1 MYQCTRCNSPA
12 DPIAGCPTCGAPP
25 PPLAV
30 EIDRL
35 NREIAEMSSRDLAI
49 QRERAGLSSKMQAAL
64 HQRNLLMGAQSER
77 LRRTPKQRSA
87 ARRVGSLLP
96 ANVRPRLRGG
106 RTRQAEP
113 DSDES
118 GRGTAPDT
126 TTEAGPG
133 VDTSTATRPG
143 TARSGGARPGST
155 PGAGSPPGTGRA
167 TGTAGGGGQRAAA
180 AGGRPRAAPTRT
192 MPSGPVLDDLAA
204 EPLDADE
211 TGLRPEASSRS
222 VQNVLL
228 GLGALLL
235 GVAAAVFIAVATS
248 VLEPVSRAAILAVA
262 TGLILLVPPV
272 LARRALTSTAET
284 VCMVGLALLPLTGYA
299 VWEIDPLR
307 TGVGLPGPVFAAL
320 VLGATSAV
328 AAGYRAVAGLVT
340 PTFVAVLAAQPVLPL
355 LAYPWIRGAAGW
367 ALVLAGVA
375 ALDVALARVL
385 AREEPSA
392 SGLRELIWVLH
403 GLAVGAALVYAM
415 VALVTAGGL
424 AAVTRAGA
432 VLVIAAAVGLAGALS
447 LRRRPLP
454 DVAAGIMVLAVLG
467 SAVRVLAAALPGRSL
482 VLFAAILALIGLGL
496 RLLPPA
502 ARRGPQLAASIAL
515 AVLGL
520 VVAGFALRA
529 TIATLRA
536 ALPVWEAD
544 VAAYPGRLAAAV
556 GPGGWQIATAA
567 ALLTLAAVVAVPP
580 AFQREATAAGA
591 AVAVLAAPASYGLSW
606 STTPWVLLA
615 GAVGFGIVGLAAPTE
630 RAARVL
636 VGAALLVG
644 LAAATA
650 SLARP
655 ELTAW
660 VLMALALAGGVI
672 GLAPHWA
679 TGGPHANI
687 TTDAAL
693 GGAAAALPG
702 AAATSVVVTVPSV
715 DAVPVLAAA
724 FLAVSVS
731 LGYAA
736 LIQVAQR
743 RTNVPLAAGGSV
755 GAAAVT
761 VAAFTGDGAEIVDIL
776 VALSLLVGAALL
788 WFAPSIDASQRADR
802 WIEGPDV
809 AAAAVTAG
817 AIGALARISASAA
830 PGTGLATTA
839 ALVLIV
845 AIGVRAMPERW
856 RPGPVVGCAIAGAVV
871 AVMAGTAAV
880 VGGLRVLVATS
891 PVWAADLSTWA
902 QTVEPGRMYGWQT
915 PYALLL
921 LAAAAAVALP
931 PRSRNSVVPATIGL
945 AVVAAPAALQL
956 PWWSP
961 ILLGMLAAGGFG
973 LAAVVTRSHR
983 AGIAWA
989 GAAGAMAG
997 YAVGASLV
1005 GPWATAGALV
1015 GVAAVAALIATSA
1028 RVAAA
1033 DRADH
1038 AAATRSHL
1046 EPVGGAAVAAALL
1059 AGPAA
1064 VATLAAALDHPAT
1077 TALPAAFAATA
1088 IGLSLVAAVARGYL
1102 PYAAVGTAAAATAIA
1117 IAAVFTGQ
1125 PLGVYAAAAA
1135 MLGVIAEMH
1144 RAAVTPPDGPAPRLR
1159 ARWRSV
1165 WRSGQGRLVGD
1176 TGPAPGEPAG
1186 AGLLTPGL
1194 LAAAGIPALLAV
1206 VSIGPALTA
1215 ALLEP
1220 YRTLRHIWQGP
1231 GAAGVDW
1238 AGYTVG
1244 DRSSTLAALVLT
1256 IAAALAALGFG
1267 DRSDQSRDELAA
1279 QVVPVLLP
1287 GVAITLLIAPYS
1299 LHLPWPVGTVAALTV
1314 FVISM
1319 LGVAL
1324 SPPPPPT
1331 EAARPVRVTRYLVVT
1346 IGLAAGGAGLAGSLA
1361 TRSTTLVTLAG
1372 AVVVGIVA
1380 ALRGTTSTARVLG
1393 WGFASVSAH
1402 FLAYVT
1408 GLAMGLAPHWSSFGV
1423 LGVSAIVL
1431 VTAATLPQL
1440 SRPENRGQAAALEWS
1455 GYIGALVSLVLAA
1468 GSVPHLAALLAAWG
1482 AVLGVAAVRPGRPA
1496 PQRRTLLWVAAAFEL
1511 VAWWLLARTT
1521 QIEVPEAYTL
1531 PFAALAL
1538 VVGVIE
1544 LRHHPELGSWGA
1556 YGVALIAA
1564 FGPSL
1569 VIVLVTD
1576 SGPLRRTV
1584 LLVAAATTLALGSL
1598 RRQRAPVVIGGV
1610 VTTVA
1615 AVHELFLA
1623 SVWLVLI
1630 PLGVLLLAL
1639 GATNEKRQRE
1649 MQRLRGA
1656 LNRMR

>member
-1 MYQCTRCNSPA
+1 
-12 DPIAGCPTCGAPP
+12 
-25 PPLAV
+25 
-30 EIDRL
+30 
-35 NREIAEMSSRDLAI
+35 
-49 QRERAGLSSKMQAAL
+49 
-64 HQRNLLMGAQSER
+64 
-77 LRRTPKQRSA
+77 
-87 ARRVGSLLP
+87 
-96 ANVRPRLRGG
+96 
-106 RTRQAEP
+106 
-113 DSDES
+113 
-118 GRGTAPDT
+118 
-126 TTEAGPG
+126 
-133 VDTSTATRPG
+133 
-143 TARSGGARPGST
+143 
-155 PGAGSPPGTGRA
+155 
-167 TGTAGGGGQRAAA
+167 
-180 AGGRPRAAPTRT
+180 
-192 MPSGPVLDDLAA
+192 
-204 EPLDADE
+204 
-211 TGLRPEASSRS
+211 
-222 VQNVLL
+222 VLL

-248 VLEPVSRAAILAVA
+248 VLEPVSRAAILATA

-272 LARRALTSTAET
+272 LARRMLTSTAET
-284 VCMVGLALLPLTGYA
+284 VCTVGLALLPLAGYA
-299 VWEIDPLR
+299 VWEIGPLR
-307 TGVGLPGPVFAAL
+307 TGIGLPGPVFAAL
-320 VLGATSAV
+320 VLVATSGV
-328 AAGYRAVAGLVT
+328 AAGYHAVTGLVT
-340 PTFVAVLAAQPVLPL
+340 PRFAAVLAAQPVLPL
-355 LAYPWIRGAAGW
+355 LAYSWIRGAAGW

-375 ALDVALARVL
+375 ALDVALARAL
-385 AREEPSA
+385 GREGRSSA
-392 SGLRELIWVLH
+392 PWLRELVWVLH
-403 GLAVGAALVYAM
+403 GVAVGAALVYAM

-432 VLVIAAAVGLAGALS
+432 VLVVAAAVGLAGALS
-447 LRRRPLP
+447 LRQRPLP
-454 DVAAGIMVLAVLG
+454 DVAAGIMVLAVLS

-482 VLFAAILALIGLGL
+482 VLFAAILTLIGLGL
-496 RLLPPA
+496 RLLPPS
-502 ARRGPQLAASIAL
+502 ARRGPQLATSAVLAL
-515 AVLGL
+515 LGL
-520 VVAGFALRA
+520 VVAGFAVRA
-529 TIATLRA
+529 TVATLRA

-567 ALLTLAAVVAVPP
+567 GLLTLAAVVCVPP

-591 AVAVLAAPASYGLSW
+591 AVTVLAAPASYGLGW
-606 STTPWVLLA
+606 GTTPWVLFV
-615 GAVGFGIVGLAAPTE
+615 GAVGLGIVGLAAPTE

-636 VGAALLVG
+636 AGAALLVG

-660 VLMALALAGGVI
+660 VLMALALSGGVI

-679 TGGPHANI
+679 TGGPHASI

-736 LIQVAQR
+736 LTQVAQR
-743 RTNVPLAAGGSV
+743 RTSVPLAAGGSV

-761 VAAFTGDGAEIVDIL
+761 VAAFTGNGAEIVDIL

-802 WIEGPDV
+802 WVEGPDV

-817 AIGALARISASAA
+817 TIGALARISASAA

-856 RPGPVVGCAIAGAVV
+856 RPGPVIGCAVAGAVV
-871 AVMAGTAAV
+871 AVMAGAAAV
-880 VGGLRVLVATS
+880 VGGLRVLLATS

-931 PRSRNSVVPATIGL
+931 PRSRNSVVPAAIGL

-973 LAAVVTRSHR
+973 LAAVVTRSPR
-983 AGIAWA
+983 AGIARA
-989 GAAGAMAG
+989 GAGGAMAG
-997 YAVGASLV
+997 YAVGASLI

-1028 RVAAA
+1028 RMAAA
-1033 DRADH
+1033 DRADY
-1038 AAATRSHL
+1038 AITTRSHL
-1046 EPVGGAAVAAALL
+1046 EPVGGAAVTAALL

-1077 TALPAAFAATA
+1077 AALPAAFAATA
-1088 IGLSLVAAVARGYL
+1088 ISLSLVAAVARDYL
-1102 PYAAVGTAAAATAIA
+1102 AYAAVGTAAAATAIA

-1135 MLGVIAEMH
+1135 MRGVIAEMH
-1144 RAAVTPPDGPAPRLR
+1144 RAAVVPPDGPVPRLR

-1215 ALLEP
+1215 ALLDP
-1220 YRTLRHIWQGP
+1220 HRTLRHIWQGP
-1231 GAAGVDW
+1231 EAAGVDW

-1256 IAAALAALGFG
+1256 LAAALAALGFG
-1267 DRSDQSRDELAA
+1267 DRSDQGRDELVA

-1287 GVAITLLIAPYS
+1287 GVAITLLIAPYG
-1299 LHLPWPVGTVAALTV
+1299 LHLPWPAGTIAALTV

-1331 EAARPVRVTRYLVVT
+1331 DAARPVRITRYLVVT

-1361 TRSTTLVTLAG
+1361 TRATTLVTLAG
-1372 AVVVGIVA
+1372 AVVVGVVA

-1393 WGFASVSAH
+1393 WAFASVSAH
-1402 FLAYVT
+1402 FLAYVA
-1408 GLAMGLAPHWSSFGV
+1408 GLAIGLPPHWSSFGV
-1423 LGVSAIVL
+1423 LGVAAVVL
-1431 VTAATLPQL
+1431 VTAATLPRL

-1455 GYIGALVSLVLAA
+1455 GYVGALVSLVLAA
-1468 GSVPHLAALLAAWG
+1468 GSIPHLAALLAAWG

-1496 PQRRTLLWVAAAFEL
+1496 PQRRTLLWVAAVFEL

-1521 QIEVPEAYTL
+1521 EIAVPEAYTL

-1564 FGPSL
+1564 FGPTL

-1576 SGPLRRTV
+1576 AGPLRRTV
-1584 LLVAAATTLALGSL
+1584 LLVAAAATLALGSL
-1598 RRQRAPVVIGGV
+1598 RRQRAPVVVGGV

-1656 LNRMR
+1656 LTRMR